1 MTDQIDVL
9 ERLRNAERDPYSC
22 IRHPDQRT
30 FLAGDAADEIERLS
44 FENDMLTARIEERTA
59 YCIAHRGS
67 ALLCSDAM
75 RAAYSD
81 MTVRAESAERE
92 RDELRGRISAAPV
105 IITDGTLQWA
115 IHHLD
120 NKRVRLVVEVEE

>member
-30 FLAGDAADEIERLS
+30 FLAGDAADEIERLRKALIHCARGVNVHVGDDVS
-44 FENDMLTARIEERTA
+44 NDFLMHVPEEVMLTVNDMFIRT
-59 YCIAHRGS
+59 
-67 ALLCSDAM
+67 
-75 RAAYSD
+75 
-81 MTVRAESAERE
+81 ESAERE
-92 RDELRGRISAAPV
+92 RDELRGRIAAAPV

-120 NKRVRLVVEVEE
+120 NCRVRLVKDEP

>member
-30 FLAGDAADEIERLS
+30 FLAGDAADEIERLRGDLDKLRG
-44 FENDMLTARIEERTA
+44 EHARKR
-59 YCIAHRGS
+59 
-67 ALLCSDAM
+67 LLLM
-75 RAAYSD
+75 
-81 MTVRAESAERE
+81 SAERE
-92 RDELRGRISAAPV
+92 RDELRGRIAAAPV

-120 NKRVRLVVEVEE
+120 NCRVRLVKDEP